1 MFCNQSR
8 FDLPTAIVTESI
20 FNQLVD
26 SAQTRWL
33 TSEHRR
39 LREALANSSPKFLAE
54 PSGKAERGEVRRGL
68 RSAEGRLLPEGRK
81 NEVRRGLRSAEGR
94 LLPEGRKNDGISTSV
109 QTTPTPPNSG
119 GEKNTLLDQWANDE
133 NFIKF
138 CQGQE
143 ASRKRGA
150 GGKTKGEIFKAL
162 TIDKKLQTY
171 CDNLKKSLPF
181 VIFIATYIE
190 TASASGKLG
199 CWRKQAA
206 CRLNGLCVIDF
217 DHIEGDCRAVWEEA
231 YAKLSDKDKSRILL
245 VYITPSG
252 HGLKVVFM
260 ADVAVGNLIDNQKDF
275 SKKLGLNPDEACKDA
290 SRGAFLTTREDII
303 LLDERIF
310 TYENPAF
317 GEKYNELYHAGKS
330 QPTDLFTTT
339 MTTKTTDAVNGGN
352 NLACGEGKKFSPCE
366 RPEVERSKLSELSS
380 KQEPELSYNGVPYVK
395 IIEAWLDGKD
405 LTNKRHDTLVE
416 LANHLR
422 YLVGKN
428 AKKIEEVVM
437 SLPWVQDL
445 AAEGEDVAGTVSSVM
460 GWRYNERMPDRLR
473 EALGKVGALDSPPK
487 LGGVRGGL
495 RSAEG
500 RLLPEGRKNN
510 GISEAVQ
517 TTPPDGT
524 PPNLGGEKDTDI
536 YAMLPL
542 DKWAEELQE
551 MAEFYPCMKELFL
564 NAHPHKLPAIL
575 FSSAA
580 LFGTLMTRAYYHF
593 WYEPEIVRRLNY
605 CIFIIGDPG
614 AGKNVIE
621 KFYFKIA
628 DPMIQAD
635 QCLIDAVNRYKDGR
649 TERTTST
656 KAQKGDALK
665 KPVVGIRVH
674 PARTATGEF
683 IRHMLAAVE
692 NVQGTPMNLHMFS
705 FDSELDNVTKN
716 NKGGDWK
723 DREILELKAFHNEQ
737 DGQMYANQES
747 ITGMFNV
754 FWNFIYTGTP
764 YALHRKVNQRN
775 FGTGMSTRLAVI
787 PLPDKGMAQR
797 HQKRDPSANET
808 LRTWAYRLDRVE
820 GEIPIEPLNDETYDW
835 QSSRLEIAEFNGDKA
850 DRTLLKRIPYYGIG
864 VSLPFILMRHWDEW
878 QESKTLTMDD
888 TDKRLCR
895 LAMEIQY
902 KCQQFFF
909 GEMAFNYFADQN
921 KEFVVR
927 RRTTRYDDC
936 YRKLPDEFKT
946 QQFMDCFGCSN
957 ATAARSIS
965 RFKEDGIIENV
976 KFGVYKKILM
986 ELP

>member
-26 SAQTRWL
+26 SAQTKWL
-33 TSEHRR
+33 TTEHRK
-39 LREALANSSPKFLAE
+39 LREALANSAPKFLAE

-81 NEVRRGLRSAEGR
+81 NEGT
-94 LLPEGRKNDGISTSV
+94 STPV
-109 QTTPTPPNSG
+109 QTTPAPPNSG
-119 GEKNTLLDQWANDE
+119 GEKITLLNRWAQDE

-138 CQGQE
+138 CQRQE
-143 ASRKRGA
+143 ASRKKAA
-150 GGKTKGEIFKAL
+150 GGKTKGEVFKAL
-162 TIDKKLQTY
+162 TIEKKLQTY

-217 DHIEGDCRAVWEEA
+217 DHVDEGVQTTPPNGTPPNLGGERLREIWEEA
-231 YAKLSDKDKSRILL
+231 YNKLSDEDKARILL

-260 ADVAVGNLIDNQKDF
+260 ADVNVGNLIDNQKDF
-275 SKKLGLNPDEACKDA
+275 SAKLGLNPDEACKDA

-317 GEKYNELYHAGKS
+317 GEKYNEQYHAGKS
-330 QPTDLFTTT
+330 QSTDLFTTT
-339 MTTKTTDAVNGGN
+339 MTTKTTSAANGGN
-352 NLACGEGKKFSPCE
+352 NLASGEDK
-366 RPEVERSKLSELSS
+366 ELS
-380 KQEPELSYNGVPYVK
+380 KLSYNGVPYVK

-428 AKKIEEVVM
+428 AKKIEKVVM
-437 SLPWVQDL
+437 QLPWVQDL
-445 AAEGEDVAGTVSSVM
+445 AAEGENVSSTVASVIDFKYHE
-460 GWRYNERMPDRLR
+460 WMPKKMK
-473 EALGKVGALDSPPK
+473 EALRKVGAVD
-487 LGGVRGGL
+487 
-495 RSAEG
+495 
-500 RLLPEGRKNN
+500 
-510 GISEAVQ
+510 Q

-580 LFGTLMTRAYYHF
+580 LFGYHF

-628 DPMIQAD
+628 DPIIQSD

-723 DREILELKAFHNEQ
+723 DREILELKSFHNEQ

-797 HQKRDPSANET
+797 HQKRDPHANEA

-820 GEIPIEPLNDETYDW
+820 GEIPIEPLNDETFDW

-927 RRTTRYDDC
+927 RRTTRFDDC
-936 YRKLPDEFKT
+936 YRKLPDEFRT
-946 QQFMDCFGCSN
+946 QQMMDSFQCSQP
-957 ATAARSIS
+957 TAS
-965 RFKEDGIIENV
+965 RNITRFLQDGIIERIAHGTYR
-976 KFGVYKKILM
+976 KLLQ

>member
-1 MFCNQSR
+1 MFCNQQR
-8 FDLPTAIVTESI
+8 FDLPTTIVTLSL
-20 FNQLVD
+20 FNSLVD

-33 TSEHRR
+33 TREHRR
-39 LREALANSSPKFLAE
+39 LREALPSILEGDTELLA
-54 PSGKAERGEVRRGL
+54 
-68 RSAEGRLLPEGRK
+68 
-81 NEVRRGLRSAEGR
+81 
-94 LLPEGRKNDGISTSV
+94 
-109 QTTPTPPNSG
+109 
-119 GEKNTLLDQWANDE
+119 QWAQDGD
-133 NFIKF
+133 FIKF

-143 ASRKRGA
+143 ANRKRGA
-150 GGKTKGEIFKAL
+150 SGKTKGEIFKAL
-162 TIDKKLQTY
+162 TLEKKLQTY
-171 CDNLKKSLPF
+171 CDSLKKSLPF
-181 VIFIATYIE
+181 VIFIATYEE
-190 TASASGKLG
+190 TLSGKTQKLG

-217 DHIEGDCRAVWEEA
+217 DHIEGDPREVWA
-231 YAKLSDKDKSRILL
+231 AAFAKLSDEDKARVLF
-245 VYITPSG
+245 VFVTPSG
-252 HGLKVVFM
+252 HGLKVVFI
-260 ADVAVGNLIDNQKDF
+260 ADAAVGNLIDNQKVF
-275 SKKLGLNPDEACKDA
+275 SQKLGLNPDEACKDA

-303 LLDERIF
+303 LIDEERLF
-310 TYENPAF
+310 TYENEEF
-317 GEKYNELYHAGKS
+317 GKKYNSQYHAGKS
-330 QPTDLFTTT
+330 QPTLDFVEDSGAAGSVATVQCAGENQSPVSGGDGNDARVAES
-339 MTTKTTDAVNGGN
+339 MT
-352 NLACGEGKKFSPCE
+352 
-366 RPEVERSKLSELSS
+366 
-380 KQEPELSYNGVPYVK
+380 YNDVPLTA
-395 IIEAWLDGKD
+395 IIEAWMEGRNLE
-405 LTNKRHDTLVE
+405 NHRHDTLVE
-416 LANHLR
+416 LASHLR
-422 YLVGKN
+422 YLIGKN
-428 AKKIEEVVM
+428 PKKITEVVM
-437 SLPWVQDL
+437 SLTWVQDL

-460 GWRYNERMPDRLR
+460 GWKYTEKKPPKLR
-473 EALGKVGALDSPPK
+473 EALEKAGALDAQTSNISPQA
-487 LGGVRGGL
+487 
-495 RSAEG
+495 S
-500 RLLPEGRKNN
+500 
-510 GISEAVQ
+510 
-517 TTPPDGT
+517 D
-524 PPNLGGEKDTDI
+524 DI
-536 YAMLPL
+536 YAAMPL

-551 MAEFYPCMKELFL
+551 MAQYYPCMKELFL

-580 LFGTLMTRAYYHF
+580 MFGTLMTRAYYHF

-656 KAQKGDALK
+656 KAQKGEALK

-692 NVQGTPMNLHMFS
+692 TVQGQPLNLHMFS
-705 FDSELDNVTKN
+705 FDSELDNVTKQ

-723 DREILELKAFHNEQ
+723 DREVLELKAFHNEQ

-747 ITGMFNV
+747 VTGMFNV

-787 PLPDKGMAQR
+787 PLPDKGLAKR
-797 HQKRDPSANET
+797 HQQVDPNANET
-808 LRTWAYRLDRVE
+808 LRRWAYRLDRVE
-820 GEIPIEPLNDETYDW
+820 GELPIEPLNDETYDW
-835 QSSRLEIAEFNGDKA
+835 QSAHLEIAEFNGDKA

-888 TDKRLCR
+888 IDKRLCR

-902 KCQQFFF
+902 RCQQFFF

-921 KEFVVR
+921 KEFVQR
-927 RRTTRYDDC
+927 RRTGRYEEC
-936 YRKLPDEFKT
+936 FRKLPDEFKT
-946 QQFMDCFGCSN
+946 QQFMDCFGVSQS
-957 ATAARSIS
+957 AAQRSIA
-965 RFKEDGIIENV
+965 RMQQDQLIERV
-976 KFGVYKKILM
+976 KYGVYKKILQ

>member
-8 FDLPTAIVTESI
+8 FHLPTRVINSEQFWALVRAPRTA
-20 FNQLVD
+20 QLV
-26 SAQTRWL
+26 
-33 TSEHRR
+33 SEARA
-39 LREALANSSPKFLAE
+39 ALANGDKALYDRKKKQLPLMVFIGTFEESEKDVENKNTGEKRTVKGCWRVQSHVCLNGLVVADYDHVIEADQTEGSSPKFLAE
-54 PSGKAERGEVRRGL
+54 PSGIAERGEVRRGL
-68 RSAEGRLLPEGRK
+68 NAGNAG
-81 NEVRRGLRSAEGR
+81 
-94 LLPEGRKNDGISTSV
+94 V

-119 GEKNTLLDQWANDE
+119 GERLREIWA
-133 NFIKF
+133 
-138 CQGQE
+138 
-143 ASRKRGA
+143 
-150 GGKTKGEIFKAL
+150 
-162 TIDKKLQTY
+162 
-171 CDNLKKSLPF
+171 
-181 VIFIATYIE
+181 
-190 TASASGKLG
+190 
-199 CWRKQAA
+199 
-206 CRLNGLCVIDF
+206 
-217 DHIEGDCRAVWEEA
+217 EA
-231 YAKLSDKDKSRILL
+231 YDKLSDEDKARIVL
-245 VYITPSG
+245 VFVTPSG
-252 HGLKVVFM
+252 YGLKVVFT
-260 ADVAVGNLIDNQKDF
+260 ADVGIGNLIDNQLDF
-275 SKKLGLNPDEACKDA
+275 SAKLGLQLDESCKDA
-290 SRGAFLTTREDII
+290 SRGAFMTTAEDII
-303 LLDERIF
+303 SINEEKLF
-310 TYENPAF
+310 TYENKEF
-317 GEKYNELYHAGKS
+317 GEKFNAEYRAGHSGPTKAAAVAGQTTEQGTGTVSTVDAETVVTYH
-330 QPTDLFTTT
+330 
-339 MTTKTTDAVNGGN
+339 
-352 NLACGEGKKFSPCE
+352 
-366 RPEVERSKLSELSS
+366 
-380 KQEPELSYNGVPYVK
+380 GVPYAK
-395 IIEAWLDGKD
+395 IVEAWLDGKKVEPGD
-405 LTNKRHDTLVE
+405 RHRTSLC
-416 LANHLR
+416 LADHLR
-422 YLVGKN
+422 YITDNDPVL
-428 AKKIEEVVM
+428 IERILREVPFV
-437 SLPWVQDL
+437 
-445 AAEGEDVAGTVSSVM
+445 AEIVKERNEDVAATVKSAREYKMFKS
-460 GWRYNERMPDRLR
+460 MPKKLS
-473 EALGKVGALDSPPK
+473 EALAKA
-487 LGGVRGGL
+487 GV
-495 RSAEG
+495 
-500 RLLPEGRKNN
+500 K
-510 GISEAVQ
+510 EAVQ

-564 NAHPHKLPAIL
+564 NVHPHKMPAVL

-628 DPMIQAD
+628 DPMIQSD
-635 QCLIDAVNRYKDGR
+635 QGLIDAVNRYKDGR
-649 TERTTST
+649 TERTTSS

-692 NVQGTPMNLHMFS
+692 TVQGQPMNLHMFS

-723 DREILELKAFHNEQ
+723 DREVLELKAFHNEQ

-787 PLPDKGMAQR
+787 PMPDKGKAGR
-797 HQKRDPSANET
+797 HQKVDPEANET
-808 LRTWAYRLDRVE
+808 LKTWAYRLDKVE
-820 GEIPIEPLNDETYDW
+820 GELPIEPLNDETYDW
-835 QSSRLEIAEFNGDKA
+835 QSTRLDIAEFNGDKA

-878 QESKTLTMDD
+878 QEHKTLTMDD

-927 RRTTRYDDC
+927 RRSTRYDEC
-936 YRKLPDEFKT
+936 FRKLPDEFKT
-946 QQFMDCFGCSN
+946 QQFMDCFGCSQP
-957 ATAARSIS
+957 TAARALD
-965 RFKEDGIIENV
+965 RFKKDGVIESV
-976 KFGVYKKILM
+976 KYGVYKKLVS

>member
-26 SAQTRWL
+26 SAQTKWL
-33 TSEHRR
+33 TTEHRK
-39 LREALANSSPKFLAE
+39 LREALANSAPKFLAE

-81 NEVRRGLRSAEGR
+81 NEGT
-94 LLPEGRKNDGISTSV
+94 STSV
-109 QTTPTPPNSG
+109 QTTPAPPNSG
-119 GEKNTLLDQWANDE
+119 GEKITLLNRWAQDE

-138 CQGQE
+138 CQRQE
-143 ASRKRGA
+143 ASRKKAA
-150 GGKTKGEIFKAL
+150 GGKTKGEVFKAL
-162 TIDKKLQTY
+162 TIEKKLQTY

-206 CRLNGLCVIDF
+206 CCLNGLCVIDF
-217 DHIEGDCRAVWEEA
+217 DHVDEGVQTTPPDGTPPNLGGERLREIWAEA
-231 YAKLSDKDKSRILL
+231 YNKLSDEDKARVLL

-260 ADVAVGNLIDNQKDF
+260 ADVNVGNLIDNQKDF
-275 SKKLGLNPDEACKDA
+275 SAKLGLNPDEACKDA

-317 GEKYNELYHAGKS
+317 GEKYNEQYRAGKS
-330 QPTDLFTTT
+330 QPTNLFTTT
-339 MTTKTTDAVNGGN
+339 MTTKTTSAADGGN
-352 NLACGEGKKFSPCE
+352 NLASGEDK
-366 RPEVERSKLSELSS
+366 ELS
-380 KQEPELSYNGVPYVK
+380 KFFELSYNGVPYVK

-428 AKKIEEVVM
+428 AKKIEKVVM
-437 SLPWVQDL
+437 QLPWVQDL
-445 AAEGEDVAGTVSSVM
+445 AAEGENVSSTVASVIDFKYHE
-460 GWRYNERMPDRLR
+460 WMPKKMK
-473 EALGKVGALDSPPK
+473 EALRKVGAVD
-487 LGGVRGGL
+487 
-495 RSAEG
+495 
-500 RLLPEGRKNN
+500 
-510 GISEAVQ
+510 Q
-517 TTPPDGT
+517 TTPGPSYS
-524 PPNLGGEKDTDI
+524 GGEKDTDI

-628 DPMIQAD
+628 DPIIQSD

-723 DREILELKAFHNEQ
+723 DREILELKSFHNEQ

-797 HQKRDPSANET
+797 HQKRDPHANEA

-820 GEIPIEPLNDETYDW
+820 GEIPIEPLNDETFDW

-927 RRTTRYDDC
+927 RRTTRFDDC
-936 YRKLPDEFKT
+936 YRKLPDEFRT
-946 QQFMDCFGCSN
+946 QQMMDSFQCSQP
-957 ATAARSIS
+957 TAS
-965 RFKEDGIIENV
+965 RNITRFLQDGIIERIAHGTYR
-976 KFGVYKKILM
+976 KLLQ

>member
-26 SAQTRWL
+26 SAQTKWL
-33 TSEHRR
+33 TTEHRK
-39 LREALANSSPKFLAE
+39 LREALANSAPKFLAE

-81 NEVRRGLRSAEGR
+81 NEGT
-94 LLPEGRKNDGISTSV
+94 STSV
-109 QTTPTPPNSG
+109 QTTPAPPNSG
-119 GEKNTLLDQWANDE
+119 GEKITLLNRWAQDE

-138 CQGQE
+138 CQRQE
-143 ASRKRGA
+143 ASRKKAA
-150 GGKTKGEIFKAL
+150 GGKTKGEVFKAL
-162 TIDKKLQTY
+162 TIEKKLQTY

-217 DHIEGDCRAVWEEA
+217 DHVDEGVQTTPGPSYSGGERLREIWEEA
-231 YAKLSDKDKSRILL
+231 YNKLSDEDKARILL

-260 ADVAVGNLIDNQKDF
+260 ADVNVGNLIDNQKDF
-275 SKKLGLNPDEACKDA
+275 SAKLGLNPDEACKDA

-317 GEKYNELYHAGKS
+317 GEKYNEQYRAGKS

-339 MTTKTTDAVNGGN
+339 MTTKTTSA
-352 NLACGEGKKFSPCE
+352 AES
-366 RPEVERSKLSELSS
+366 
-380 KQEPELSYNGVPYVK
+380 ELSYNGVPYVK

-437 SLPWVQDL
+437 QLPWVQDL
-445 AAEGEDVAGTVSSVM
+445 AAEGENVSSTVASVIDFKYHE
-460 GWRYNERMPDRLR
+460 WMPKKMK
-473 EALGKVGALDSPPK
+473 EALRKVGAVD
-487 LGGVRGGL
+487 
-495 RSAEG
+495 
-500 RLLPEGRKNN
+500 
-510 GISEAVQ
+510 Q

-628 DPMIQAD
+628 DPIIQSD

-723 DREILELKAFHNEQ
+723 DREILELKSFHNEQ

-787 PLPDKGMAQR
+787 PLPDKGMALR
-797 HQKRDPSANET
+797 HQKRDPHANEA

-820 GEIPIEPLNDETYDW
+820 GEIPIEPLNDETFDW

-878 QESKTLTMDD
+878 QEHKTLTMDD

-927 RRTTRYDDC
+927 RRTTRFDDC
-936 YRKLPDEFKT
+936 YRKLPDEFRT
-946 QQFMDCFGCSN
+946 QQMMDSFQCSQP
-957 ATAARSIS
+957 TAS
-965 RFKEDGIIENV
+965 RNITRFLQDGIIERIAHGTYR
-976 KFGVYKKILM
+976 KLLQ

>member
-1 MFCNQSR
+1 M
-8 FDLPTAIVTESI
+8 PTRVITLEQFRALVRAPRTA
-20 FNQLVD
+20 QLV
-26 SAQTRWL
+26 
-33 TSEHRR
+33 SEARA
-39 LREALANSSPKFLAE
+39 ALAN
-54 PSGKAERGEVRRGL
+54 GDKALYDRKKK
-68 RSAEGRLLPEGRK
+68 LLPLMVFIGTFEESEK
-81 NEVRRGLRSAEGR
+81 EVEN
-94 LLPEGRKNDGISTSV
+94 KKT
-109 QTTPTPPNSG
+109 
-119 GEKNTLLDQWANDE
+119 GEK
-133 NFIKF
+133 
-138 CQGQE
+138 
-143 ASRKRGA
+143 RMVR
-150 GGKTKGEIFKAL
+150 
-162 TIDKKLQTY
+162 
-171 CDNLKKSLPF
+171 
-181 VIFIATYIE
+181 
-190 TASASGKLG
+190 G
-199 CWRKQAA
+199 CWRVQSHV
-206 CRLNGLCVIDF
+206 CLNGLVVADY
-217 DHIEGDCRAVWEEA
+217 DHLDGDVREIWATAFE
-231 YAKLSDKDKSRILL
+231 KLSDEDKARIVL
-245 VYITPSG
+245 VFVTPSG
-252 HGLKVVFM
+252 HGLKVVFT
-260 ADVAVGNLIDNQKDF
+260 ADISIGNLIDNQKDF
-275 SKKLGLNPDEACKDA
+275 STKLGLELDESCKDA
-290 SRGAFLTTREDII
+290 SRGAFMTTEKDII
-303 LLDERIF
+303 LINEEKLF
-310 TYENPAF
+310 TYENEEF
-317 GEKYNELYHAGKS
+317 GKKYNDSYRNGHS
-330 QPTDLFTTT
+330 QPTVCPAGSSVAAGHTGQGSDNTVGENPEAEAA
-339 MTTKTTDAVNGGN
+339 MT
-352 NLACGEGKKFSPCE
+352 
-366 RPEVERSKLSELSS
+366 
-380 KQEPELSYNGVPYVK
+380 YNGVSYAK
-395 IIEAWLDGKD
+395 IIEAWLEGVNLDKNRHNT
-405 LTNKRHDTLVE
+405 LTE
-416 LANHLR
+416 LASHLR
-422 YLVGKN
+422 YLIGKN
-428 AKKIEEVVM
+428 PKKITEVVTPL
-437 SLPWVQDL
+437 SWVKDL

-460 GWRYNERMPDRLR
+460 GWRYNERMPDKLR
-473 EALGKVGALDSPPK
+473 EALEKAGALEQKTS
-487 LGGVRGGL
+487 V
-495 RSAEG
+495 SAG
-500 RLLPEGRKNN
+500 
-510 GISEAVQ
+510 AA
-517 TTPPDGT
+517 D
-524 PPNLGGEKDTDI
+524 DI
-536 YAMLPL
+536 YAQLPL

-551 MAEFYPCMKELFL
+551 MAEYYPCMKELFL
-564 NAHPHKLPAIL
+564 NAHPHKMPAIL

-635 QCLIDAVNRYKDGR
+635 QCFIDAVNRYKDGR

-656 KAQKGDALK
+656 KAQKGEALK

-692 NVQGTPMNLHMFS
+692 IVQGNPMNLHMFS

-723 DREILELKAFHNEQ
+723 DREILELKSFHNEQ

-797 HQKRDPSANET
+797 HQKVDPNSNEA
-808 LRTWAYRLDRVE
+808 LRMWAYRLDKVE

-835 QSSRLEIAEFNGDKA
+835 QSSHLEIAEFNGDKA

-878 QESKTLTMDD
+878 QEHKTLTMDD

-946 QQFMDCFGCSN
+946 LQFMDCFECSQP
-957 ATAARSIS
+957 TASRSIN
-965 RFKEDGIIENV
+965 RFLEDGIVERV
-976 KFGVYKKILM
+976 ERGKYRKIAA

>member
-8 FDLPTAIVTESI
+8 FDLPTAIVTASI

-33 TSEHRR
+33 TSEHRK
-39 LREALANSSPKFLAE
+39 LREALPSILEGDAE
-54 PSGKAERGEVRRGL
+54 
-68 RSAEGRLLPEGRK
+68 LL
-81 NEVRRGLRSAEGR
+81 N
-94 LLPEGRKNDGISTSV
+94 
-109 QTTPTPPNSG
+109 
-119 GEKNTLLDQWANDE
+119 QWAQDE

-143 ASRKRGA
+143 ASRKKA
-150 GGKTKGEIFKAL
+150 SGGKTKGEAFKAL
-162 TIDKKLQTY
+162 TIEKKLQTY

-231 YAKLSDKDKSRILL
+231 YAKLSDEDKARILL

-260 ADVAVGNLIDNQKDF
+260 ADINYNLIDNQKVF
-275 SKKLGLNPDEACKDA
+275 AEKLGLTNIDEVCRDA

-303 LLDERIF
+303 LINEEKLF
-310 TYENPAF
+310 TYENKTYGDRYDALYRD
-317 GEKYNELYHAGKS
+317 GHSQATNEVRDS
-330 QPTDLFTTT
+330 STTLG
-339 MTTKTTDAVNGGN
+339 MTPPV
-352 NLACGEGKKFSPCE
+352 SS
-366 RPEVERSKLSELSS
+366 RLSEAHG
-380 KQEPELSYNGVPYVK
+380 EISYNGVPYTK
-395 IIEAWLDGKD
+395 IIEAWLEGVNLDKNRHNT
-405 LTNKRHDTLVE
+405 LTE
-416 LANHLR
+416 LASHLR
-422 YLVGKN
+422 YLIGRN
-428 AKKIEEVVM
+428 PKKITEVVM
-437 SLPWVQDL
+437 QQKWVQDL
-445 AAEGEDVAGTVSSVM
+445 AAEGEDVAGTVGSVM
-460 GWRYNERMPDRLR
+460 GWRYNQKMPEQLR
-473 EALGKVGALDSPPK
+473 KALEEVGDPSAALGMTGPS
-487 LGGVRGGL
+487 G
-495 RSAEG
+495 
-500 RLLPEGRKNN
+500 
-510 GISEAVQ
+510 
-517 TTPPDGT
+517 
-524 PPNLGGEKDTDI
+524 DTADDI
-536 YAMLPL
+536 YSQLPL
-542 DKWAEELQE
+542 DKWAGELQE

-564 NAHPHKLPAIL
+564 NVHPHKLPAVL

-580 LFGTLMTRAYYHF
+580 MFGTLMTRAWYHF
-593 WYEPEIVRRLNY
+593 WYEPELVRRLNY
-605 CIFIIGDPG
+605 SIFIIGDPG

-621 KFYFKIA
+621 KFYKKIA

-635 QCLIDAVNRYKDGR
+635 SCLIDAVNRYKEGR

-656 KAQKGDALK
+656 KAQKGEVLK
-665 KPVVGIRVH
+665 RPVVGIRVH

-683 IRHMLAAVE
+683 IRHMNAAIE
-692 NVQGTPMNLHMFS
+692 IVQGKPLNLHMFS
-705 FDSELDNVTKN
+705 FDAELDNVTKQ

-723 DREILELKAFHNEQ
+723 DREILELKAFHNEE

-747 ITGMFNV
+747 VTGMFNV

-797 HQKRDPSANET
+797 HQKVDPISNEA

-820 GEIPIEPLNDETYDW
+820 GEIPIEALNDETYDW
-835 QSSRLEIAEFNGDKA
+835 QSSHLEIAEFNGDKA

-888 TDKRLCR
+888 KDKRLCR
-895 LAMEIQY
+895 LAMDIQY

-921 KEFVVR
+921 KEFVQR
-927 RRTTRYDDC
+927 RRTTRYDEC

-946 QQFMDCFGCSN
+946 QQFMECFGCSQSS
-957 ATAARSIS
+957 ASKAIT
-965 RFKEDGIIENV
+965 RFRNDGLIEVV
-976 KFGVYKKILM
+976 KYGIYKKVVS

>member
-8 FDLPTAIVTESI
+8 FDLPTAIVTASI

-33 TSEHRR
+33 TTQHRK
-39 LREALANSSPKFLAE
+39 LREAL
-54 PSGKAERGEVRRGL
+54 PSIL
-68 RSAEGRLLPEGRK
+68 EGDTELL
-81 NEVRRGLRSAEGR
+81 N
-94 LLPEGRKNDGISTSV
+94 
-109 QTTPTPPNSG
+109 
-119 GEKNTLLDQWANDE
+119 QWAQDE

-143 ASRKRGA
+143 ANKKKVA
-150 GGKTKGEIFKAL
+150 GGKTKGEAFQAL
-162 TIDKKLQTY
+162 TLEKKLQTY

-181 VIFIATYIE
+181 VIFIATYVE

-217 DHIEGDCRAVWEEA
+217 DHIEGDCRAVWAEA
-231 YAKLSDKDKSRILL
+231 YAKLSDEDKARILL

-252 HGLKVVFM
+252 HGLKVVFK
-260 ADVAVGNLIDNQKDF
+260 ADVNVGNLIDNQKDF
-275 SKKLGLNPDEACKDA
+275 SAKLGLNPDEACKDA

-303 LLDERIF
+303 LINEEILF
-310 TYENPAF
+310 TYENEEF
-317 GEKYNELYHAGKS
+317 GKKYNDSYHAGHS
-330 QPTDLFTTT
+330 QPTSSSPKIGEVRRGLNEGISGDCSDPQPPNL
-339 MTTKTTDAVNGGN
+339 GG
-352 NLACGEGKKFSPCE
+352 LC
-366 RPEVERSKLSELSS
+366 
-380 KQEPELSYNGVPYVK
+380 YNGVPYTK

-437 SLPWVQDL
+437 QLPWVQDL
-445 AAEGEDVAGTVSSVM
+445 AAEGENVKSTVASVIDFK
-460 GWRYNERMPDRLR
+460 YYERMPKKMR
-473 EALGKVGALDSPPK
+473 EALERLGASSNP
-487 LGGVRGGL
+487 
-495 RSAEG
+495 
-500 RLLPEGRKNN
+500 
-510 GISEAVQ
+510 Q
-517 TTPPDGT
+517 
-524 PPNLGGEKDTDI
+524 PPNLGGSGAADDI

-542 DKWAEELQE
+542 DKWAEELKE
-551 MAEFYPCMKELFL
+551 MAEVYPCMKELFL
-564 NAHPHKLPAIL
+564 NLHPHKLAAVF

-580 LFGTLMTRAYYHF
+580 LFGTLMTRAWYHF
-593 WYEPEIVRRLNY
+593 WYEPETVRRLNY

-614 AGKNVIE
+614 AGKNIVE
-621 KFYFKIA
+621 KFYKKIA
-628 DPMIQAD
+628 DPIIQAD
-635 QCLIDAVNRYKDGR
+635 QCLIDAVNRYKECR
-649 TERTTST
+649 TERSTST

-665 KPVVGIRVH
+665 RPVVGIRVH

-683 IRHMLAAVE
+683 IRHMNAAVE
-692 NVQGTPMNLHMFS
+692 TVQGQPLNLHMFS
-705 FDSELDNVTKN
+705 FDAELDNVTKQ

-723 DREILELKAFHNEQ
+723 DREIMELKAFHNEEE
-737 DGQMYANQES
+737 GQMYANQES
-747 ITGMFNV
+747 YTGMFNV
-754 FWNFIYTGTP
+754 YWNFIYTGTP

-787 PLPDKGMAQR
+787 PLPDKGLADR
-797 HQKRDPSANET
+797 HQQVYPNANET

-820 GEIPIEPLNDETYDW
+820 GEIPIEPLNDETFDW
-835 QSSRLEIAEFNGDKA
+835 QSSHLEIAEFNGDKA

-864 VSLPFILMRHWDEW
+864 VSLPFILMRHWEEW

-888 TDKRLCR
+888 KDKRLCR

-902 KCQQFFF
+902 RCQQFYF

-927 RRTTRYDDC
+927 RRTTRFDDC

-946 QQFMDCFGCSN
+946 QQMMDSFQCSQP
-957 ATAARSIS
+957 TAS
-965 RFKEDGIIENV
+965 RNINRFLQDGIIERIAH
-976 KFGVYKKILM
+976 GLYRKILQ

>member
-26 SAQTRWL
+26 SAQTKWL
-33 TSEHRR
+33 TTEHRK
-39 LREALANSSPKFLAE
+39 LREALANSAPKFLAE

-68 RSAEGRLLPEGRK
+68 RSAEGLLLPEGRK
-81 NEVRRGLRSAEGR
+81 NE
-94 LLPEGRKNDGISTSV
+94 GISTSV
-109 QTTPTPPNSG
+109 QTTPAPPNSG
-119 GEKNTLLDQWANDE
+119 GEKITLLNRWAQDE

-138 CQGQE
+138 CQRQE
-143 ASRKRGA
+143 ASRKKAA
-150 GGKTKGEIFKAL
+150 GGKTKGEVFKAL
-162 TIDKKLQTY
+162 TIEKKLQTY

-217 DHIEGDCRAVWEEA
+217 DHVDEGVQTTPPDGTPPNLGGERLREIWEEA
-231 YAKLSDKDKSRILL
+231 YNKLSDEDKARILL

-260 ADVAVGNLIDNQKDF
+260 ADVNVGNLIDNQKDF
-275 SKKLGLNPDEACKDA
+275 SAKLGLNPDEACKDA

-310 TYENPAF
+310 TYENPVF
-317 GEKYNELYHAGKS
+317 GEKYNEQYRAGKS

-339 MTTKTTDAVNGGN
+339 MTTKTTSAANGGN
-352 NLACGEGKKFSPCE
+352 NLASGEDKE
-366 RPEVERSKLSELSS
+366 LSKLS
-380 KQEPELSYNGVPYVK
+380 ELSYNGVPYVK

-428 AKKIEEVVM
+428 AKKIEKVVM
-437 SLPWVQDL
+437 QLPWVQDL
-445 AAEGEDVAGTVSSVM
+445 AAEGENVSSTVASVIDFKYHE
-460 GWRYNERMPDRLR
+460 WMPKKMKETLR
-473 EALGKVGALDSPPK
+473 KVGAVD
-487 LGGVRGGL
+487 
-495 RSAEG
+495 
-500 RLLPEGRKNN
+500 
-510 GISEAVQ
+510 Q

-628 DPMIQAD
+628 DPIIQSD

-723 DREILELKAFHNEQ
+723 DREILELKSFHNEQ

-797 HQKRDPSANET
+797 HQKRDPHANEA

-820 GEIPIEPLNDETYDW
+820 GEIPIEPLNDETFDW

-927 RRTTRYDDC
+927 RRTTRFDDC
-936 YRKLPDEFKT
+936 YRKLPDEFRT
-946 QQFMDCFGCSN
+946 QQMMDSFQCSQP
-957 ATAARSIS
+957 TAS
-965 RFKEDGIIENV
+965 RNITRFLQDGIIERIAHGTYR
-976 KFGVYKKILM
+976 KLLQ

>member
-1 MFCNQSR
+1 MFCYQRS
-8 FDLPTAIVTESI
+8 FGLPTEVITKEQFRALITAPETIRKVKE
-20 FNQLVD
+20 
-26 SAQTRWL
+26 A
-33 TSEHRR
+33 
-39 LREALANSSPKFLAE
+39 REALA
-54 PSGKAERGEVRRGL
+54 R
-68 RSAEGRLLPEGRK
+68 
-81 NEVRRGLRSAEGR
+81 
-94 LLPEGRKNDGISTSV
+94 
-109 QTTPTPPNSG
+109 
-119 GEKNTLLDQWANDE
+119 GEKN
-133 NFIKF
+133 IY
-138 CQGQE
+138 
-143 ASRKRGA
+143 
-150 GGKTKGEIFKAL
+150 
-162 TIDKKLQTY
+162 DKK
-171 CDNLKKSLPF
+171 KKGLPF
-181 VIFIATYIE
+181 VIFIATYDESDKEFENKQTGEKI
-190 TASASGKLG
+190 TKRG
-199 CWRKQAA
+199 CWRNQKY

-217 DHIEGDCRAVWEEA
+217 DHVDEGVQTTPLREIWKEA
-231 YAKLSDKDKSRILL
+231 YGKLSDEDKARVLF
-245 VYITPSG
+245 VFITPSG

-260 ADVAVGNLIDNQKDF
+260 ADPAVGNLIDNQIVF
-275 SKKLGLNPDEACKDA
+275 SQKLGLNPDEACKDA
-290 SRGAFLTTREDII
+290 SRGAFLTTSDDVI

-317 GEKYNELYHAGKS
+317 GEKYNEQYHAGKS

-339 MTTKTTDAVNGGN
+339 MTTKTTDA
-352 NLACGEGKKFSPCE
+352 ACGGKA
-366 RPEVERSKLSELSS
+366 ERSLKKESELS
-380 KQEPELSYNGVPYVK
+380 YDGVPYEK
-395 IIEAWLDGKD
+395 IIEAWLEGVNLDKNRHNT
-405 LTNKRHDTLVE
+405 LTE
-416 LANHLR
+416 LASHLR
-422 YLVGKN
+422 YLIGKN
-428 AKKIEEVVM
+428 PKKITEVVM
-437 SLPWVQDL
+437 SLPWVKDL

-460 GWRYNERMPDRLR
+460 GWRYYERMPDKIR
-473 EALGKVGALDSPPK
+473 EALEKA
-487 LGGVRGGL
+487 GVVDANL
-495 RSAEG
+495 KFAT
-500 RLLPEGRKNN
+500 PEMR
-510 GISEAVQ
+510 ISNSQQPV
-517 TTPPDGT
+517 D
-524 PPNLGGEKDTDI
+524 DI
-536 YAMLPL
+536 YGMLPL
-542 DKWAEELQE
+542 DKWAEELKE
-551 MAEFYPCMKELFL
+551 MAEYYPCMKELFL
-564 NAHPHKLPAIL
+564 NAHPHKMPAIL

-635 QCLIDAVNRYKDGR
+635 QGLIDAVNRYKDGR

-656 KAQKGDALK
+656 KAQKGEALK

-723 DREILELKAFHNEQ
+723 DREVLELKAFHNEQ
-737 DGQMYANQES
+737 DGQMYGNQES

-797 HQKRDPSANET
+797 HQKRDPRANET

-820 GEIPIEPLNDETYDW
+820 GEIPIEPLNDETFDW

-927 RRTTRYDDC
+927 RRTTRFDDC

-946 QQFMDCFGCSN
+946 QQMMDSFQCSQP
-957 ATAARSIS
+957 TAS
-965 RFKEDGIIENV
+965 RNITRFLQDGIIERIAH
-976 KFGVYKKILM
+976 GTYRKILQ